1 MSVECESSKIV
12 TLSDVCD
19 MIAGYAFKSGDF
31 GNYAD
36 KVIKITNI
44 VPPSVNMENLVGV
57 DISKY
62 DRTKLKK
69 YLAHDG
75 DYVFAMTGATIGKI
89 GRLYKGSAYINQRVL
104 LFRNKESINK
114 DFLYY
119 ILQQYAFYAY
129 ILNHIDSESAQPNIS
144 ANTVGKYQF
153 CLPSMK
159 QQIKIGTLLRIF
171 DDKIESNKRVN
182 DILQQQA
189 HAIYCELTN
198 GRFNACLGDLIT
210 EMPKSKIK
218 VSEAKETMGDYP
230 FFTSGKAVL
239 NYHTALV
246 SGRKIF
252 LNTGGNADVKYY
264 IGEASYSTD
273 TWCIEG
279 KSGLTDFLYLALY
292 DYLPEIEQICFEGSA
307 LRHLQKAKLKTLP
320 ICIPS
325 IDENMPFFCAI
336 KSIFDRQ
343 SANIQENKRL
353 AALRDTLLP
362 KLMRGE
368 IDVSNVQI

>member
-1 MSVECESSKIV
+1 MSVEWKKIGDCCVIEKKSIIPQATQLYSLYSLPAFDNGKRPEIVSGEKILSSKLV
-12 TLSDVCD
+12 VSDNT
-19 MIAGYAFKSGDF
+19 ILY
-31 GNYAD
+31 N
-36 KVIKITNI
+36 
-44 VPPSVNMENLVGV
+44 
-57 DISKY
+57 
-62 DRTKLKK
+62 KLNVK
-69 YLAHDG
+69 
-75 DYVFAMTGATIGKI
+75 F
-89 GRLYKGSAYINQRVL
+89 QRVWNL
-104 LFRNKESINK
+104 KAVGDHTICS
-114 DFLYY
+114 
-119 ILQQYAFYAY
+119 
-129 ILNHIDSESAQPNIS
+129 SE
-144 ANTVGKYQF
+144 Y
-153 CLPSMK
+153 LPIK
-159 QQIKIGTLLRIF
+159 TKIGTDQNYLYYVLTSKQITNAMHNARKGTSCSQQRIDANTLLNYEIPFPPIEEQRKIAHCLETL

-307 LRHLQKAKLKTLP
+307 LRHLQKAKLKSLP

-325 IDENMPFFCAI
+325 IDENMPLFCVI